1 MNFMTE
7 VFMTELDILD
17 INKKVVGKVRLKDEV
32 FNSEVKEHLLHKSVI
47 AHLANIRRGTNST
60 KNKALVRGGGAK
72 PWRQKGTGRARVG
85 SIRSP
90 LWRGGGIV
98 FGPMPRDYSHN
109 VSKKTRRASLISAL
123 SLKVKNGDLF
133 VVDRI
138 NLEKPKTKDVV
149 SMLKNFNINRS
160 VLFLIDDKN
169 ENLEL
174 SARNIPDTRV
184 QRVDSINVYDL
195 LYYDK
200 IICTKGAISKIEEG
214 VGR

>member
-1 MNFMTE
+1 MP
-7 VFMTELDILD
+7 ELDILD
-17 INKKVVGKVRLKDEV
+17 INKNVVGKVQLKDGI

-47 AHLANIRRGTNST
+47 AHLANIRRGTHST
-60 KNKALVRGGGAK
+60 KIKSEVRGGGAK
-72 PWRQKGTGRARVG
+72 PWRQKGTGRARAG

-133 VVDRI
+133 VVDKI
-138 NLEKPKTKDVV
+138 NLEKPKTKGVV
-149 SMLKNFNINRS
+149 SILKNFNINRS
-160 VLFLIDDKN
+160 VLFLIGDKN
-169 ENLEL
+169 KNLEM

-200 IICTKGAISKIEEG
+200 IICTKDAVSKIEEG
-214 VGR
+214 IGK